1 MNPIYPLF
9 AFLIGVVVP
18 LQAAINN
25 QLKGVLGNSTL
36 LAALVSFSVGSLC
49 LAGLAVATG
58 QKWQDLA
65 QLGRVEWWMLL
76 GGAMGAMFVFGTT
89 LLAPRLGVAAML
101 SLVIAGQ
108 VCVSLMFDR
117 FGWLAMPLREVN
129 APRLLGAALVVGG
142 VLLVNFGDK
151 WFGRV

>member
-9 AFLIGVVVP
+9 AFAIGVVVP

-58 QKWQDLA
+58 QKWQDLV

-76 GGAMGAMFVFGTT
+76 GGAMGVMFVFGTT
-89 LLAPRLGVAAML
+89 LLAPRLGRGGHAVSGDRRPGVRVAAVRPFRL
-101 SLVIAGQ
+101 AGDAAARGE
-108 VCVSLMFDR
+108 SASAA
-117 FGWLAMPLREVN
+117 GG
-129 APRLLGAALVVGG
+129 GARGGRSVVG
-142 VLLVNFGDK
+142 
-151 WFGRV
+151 